1 MHKLDGK
8 TVITIIG
15 VISLMV
21 FTFIFTVGYILGNLD
36 PENKLEGYTIA
47 VSFIGIFATFGG
59 AYLGA
64 KIAGDN
70 ARKLYEYQKN
80 QEDNEKISKVELL
93 ANIKIIEVL
102 NHSKILE
109 NVVEILYV
117 AKNDKREFNEIKAN
131 GVINFDEVIDGY
143 AKPIIELLEDREIYN
158 GTSELYKSLIKMFN
172 ECNRMKQHIELVDI
186 NIKGHG
192 HPVDRLNLHKKEIKM
207 IEDIYFENRGL
218 VRGDIISRFVEYQ
231 FIKKILDECIQEVL
245 RNIAEDNRLVDFIK
259 FHKYNSLGYIIKL

>member
-1 MHKLDGK
+1 
-8 TVITIIG
+8 
-15 VISLMV
+15 
-21 FTFIFTVGYILGNLD
+21 ILGNLD

-207 IEDIYFENRGL
+207 IEDIYFENRG
-218 VRGDIISRFVEYQ
+218 
-231 FIKKILDECIQEVL
+231 
-245 RNIAEDNRLVDFIK
+245 
-259 FHKYNSLGYIIKL
+259 